1 MKELEKNNLLGKIA
15 YEIAFIAYL
24 EGVKKSSTNSGLT
37 NSEVDTLE
45 KEFQQKIWFKVQIL
59 SVNKINDETLFK
71 MSDET
76 LKLYFG

>member
-1 MKELEKNNLLGKIA
+1 MKELENNLLGKIA
-15 YEIAFIAYL
+15 YEMAFIAYL
-24 EGVKKSSTNSGLT
+24 EGVKVV
-37 NSEVDTLE
+37 SEEANNLETLE
-45 KEFQQKIWFKVQIL
+45 EKFQKVWFKVQIL